1 MFRFASPLTL
11 RLARG
16 ELLAWRQ
23 GAARVR
29 VVSGW
34 VWITARN
41 DDADHFVF
49 AGQSFELR
57 PGVAMLIGAEDD
69 AHLRFE
75 AEGRL
80 TGLRFPRLW
89 LHGAAWGN
97 RILLRMR

>member
-34 VWITARN
+34 VWITARH
-41 DDADHFVF
+41 DGADHFVF
-49 AGQSFELR
+49 AGQSFDLR

-75 AEGRL
+75 ANHRL
-80 TGLRFPRLW
+80 TGLRLPRLW
-89 LHGAAWGN
+89 PRGAAWGN
-97 RILLRMR
+97 RISLRTR